1 MPLLAY
7 TFPLII
13 FAVTVKLLNV
23 PTLVI
28 FGCALVVTVA
38 AVPEVATFKLATC
51 VVLVTVNGAV
61 PVAILDI
68 NLVPVIVLL
77 TASVP
82 GTAIAPV
89 IFSKVNPEF
98 PPNKPASLN

>member
-1 MPLLAY
+1 M
-7 TFPLII
+7 
-13 FAVTVKLLNV
+13 
-23 PTLVI
+23 
-28 FGCALVVTVA
+28 FGCALVVTVP

-77 TASVP
+77 TVSVP

-89 IFSKVNPEF
+89 IFSKVNAEF